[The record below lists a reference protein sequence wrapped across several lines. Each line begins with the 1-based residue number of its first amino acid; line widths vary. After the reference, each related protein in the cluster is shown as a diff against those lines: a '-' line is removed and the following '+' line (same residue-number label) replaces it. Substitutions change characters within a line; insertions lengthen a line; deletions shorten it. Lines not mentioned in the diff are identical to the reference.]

1 MQHLSRQKVN
11 SILEKAGRTIR
22 GSRSG
27 STGVSRAFKPSS
39 AQALLEFALVSI
51 PLLMLMIGIFE
62 FGMAYFDMT
71 KLDTTTR
78 EVARRLSVC
87 ANFCDYTP
95 KYDLTSNSSVPYD
108 IYALA
113 IITANDYDNPARLE
127 PSNINFIHIQRT
139 DTDGNYV
146 WDDASIPTSVKN
158 AKYVNLGGSQVVGT
172 TKGSDNQYL
181 GLRPYYMRYIYDA
194 SKTAVAPFALDTAY
208 VPTGINASQRAYQY
222 RGWPSKGY
230 DITSGYHINGRNICE
245 PTDRFYVQISYRHNW
260 ITPLGSL
267 TGLNG
272 GVDLNRQINGKIEAK
287 YYQSSAAAVGL
298 CV

>member
-1 MQHLSRQKVN
+1 MQHLNRQKVN
-11 SILEKAGRTIR
+11 SFLQKAGRTVR

-27 STGVSRAFKPSS
+27 GAGVSKAFQPSS

-62 FGMAYFDMT
+62 FGLAYFDMT

-78 EVARRLSVC
+78 EVARRLTVC
-87 ANFCDYTP
+87 ANFCDYSE
-95 KYDLTSNSSVPYD
+95 KYNLTSGGNVPYD
-108 IYALA
+108 IFALA

-127 PSNINFIHIQRT
+127 PANIQYIHFQRVNT
-139 DTDGNYV
+139 EGTTTTTATTN
-146 WDDASIPTSVKN
+146 
-158 AKYVNLGGSQVVGT
+158 YVNLGGVPKDANTVTGT
-172 TKGSDNQYL
+172 DTLPL
-181 GLRPYYMRYIYDA
+181 GLRPFYMHYKYD
-194 SKTAVAPFALDTAY
+194 STQTSVAPYKLDTNY
-208 VPTGINASQRAYQY
+208 VPAGLNADQRPYQY

-230 DITSGYHINGRNICE
+230 DTSGNYHVNGRNICE
-245 PTDRFYVQISYRHNW
+245 PTDRFYVQISYLHNW
-260 ITPLGSL
+260 VTPLGSL

-272 GVDLNRQINGKIEAK
+272 GVVLNRQINGKIEAK